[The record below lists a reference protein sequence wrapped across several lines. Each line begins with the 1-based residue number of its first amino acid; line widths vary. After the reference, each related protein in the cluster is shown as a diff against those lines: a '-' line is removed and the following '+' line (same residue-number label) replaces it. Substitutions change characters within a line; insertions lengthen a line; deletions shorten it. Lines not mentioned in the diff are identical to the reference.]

1 MEVNLQI
8 LALLLLLLT
17 HTQVIP
23 AILFCF
29 LTAILFCGP
38 AIKYICFLAAILF
51 SFLVAIFFSFMA
63 AFLFSFA
70 AEILFSCP
78 AAILLLPGHYY
89 CIIYIF
95 MSTILLHFSYP
106 SFVSCSNFVLFS
118 MCYLPLIDANYF
130 A

>member
-38 AIKYICFLAAILF
+38 AIKYICLLAAIL
-51 SFLVAIFFSFMA
+51 
-63 AFLFSFA
+63 
-70 AEILFSCP
+70 
-78 AAILLLPGHYY
+78 
-89 CIIYIF
+89 
-95 MSTILLHFSYP
+95 
-106 SFVSCSNFVLFS
+106 SFVRPLYFSGRHFFLLSGRQIYLFTGHNFVLWSGRHFFFW
-118 MCYLPLIDANYF
+118 PLF
-130 A
+130 F